1 MFFHNKGL
9 QYNAKP
15 DNPDPVYAKKLQE
28 ILGGQWGEITVMMQY
43 LLQGWNV
50 RMPGKYKDLLLDI
63 GTEEIGHVEMLSI
76 MISKLLEDAPVE
88 DQEAA
93 MKSNPGVA
101 AVLGG
106 MNPQHAI
113 VSGLGANFKDSVGRA
128 WTADYITASGNLLA
142 DFRYNVTAESM
153 GRLQVARLYQLTDD
167 KGVRDMLSFLL
178 ARDTMHQNMWLA
190 AIQQLEEDGLEETPV
205 PSEFPQS
212 KELTD
217 VSYQYWNLSDGE
229 ESKTGRWASGTSPDG
244 KGTFTYIEHKEPG
257 TGEPTPAKPAQELF
271 TTGSAKGMVSGLV
284 DKVESKLT

>member
-1 MFFHNKGL
+1 MFFHHKGL
-9 QYNAKP
+9 QYNAQP

-28 ILGGQWGEITVMMQY
+28 ILGGQWGEITVTMQY
-43 LLQGWNV
+43 LLQGWNC
-50 RMPGKYKDLLLDI
+50 RMPGKYKDLLLDV
-63 GTEEIGHVEMLSI
+63 GTEEIGHVEMISI
-76 MISKLLEDAPVE
+76 MITKLLEGAPVE

-101 AVLGG
+101 AVMSG

-113 VSGLGANFKDSVGRA
+113 VSGLGATFSNSVGVP
-128 WTADYITASGNLLA
+128 WTAGYITASGNLLA

-153 GRLQVARLYQLTDD
+153 GRLQVARLYQMTDD

-205 PSEFPQS
+205 PSDFPQS
-212 KELTD
+212 KELQD
-217 VSYQYWNLSDGE
+217 VNYQFWNLSDGE
-229 ESKTGRWASGTSPDG
+229 ESKTGPWASGTSPDG
-244 KGTFTYIEHKEPG
+244 KGTFEYVQQKQPG
-257 TGEPTPAKPAQELF
+257 TGEPTPAKPSKELF
-271 TTGSAKGMVSGLV
+271 TTGDAKGMVSGLV